1 MVDVKTTFGAI
12 LAGACLAFALSGAIA
27 LQCIVYF
34 KTYPLDG
41 ARAKTLVSTVWLLD
55 LLHSSLI
62 CVSIFTYFITYY
74 GEPEK
79 IDHIPWT
86 IAFTVMVTAIQ
97 TYLVHCFFAQK
108 IYKGSGR
115 NWLITGPILVLT
127 SGRLLAASVSTF
139 EMIRLHQFSAF
150 TEKYPSW
157 VFTAGLSLSSS
168 VDVLITGWLCYYL
181 RTIRTRISPAST
193 TMIRLVDSTTIYALE
208 NGALTCF
215 TTTASLICWLAM
227 PKNLVFL
234 GLHFV
239 IGKLYANSLLASL
252 NIRRELEDLRW
263 RAQNTTTRDRHRSE
277 LTGTSDLYPSTVS
290 RERHSA
296 TSTKARSLRVPSEF
310 CPYHSGRSGRTRLSQ
325 FQPSEPTIPERR
337 VERLV

>member
-1 MVDVKTTFGAI
+1 
-12 LAGACLAFALSGAIA
+12 
-27 LQCIVYF
+27 
-34 KTYPLDG
+34 
-41 ARAKTLVSTVWLLD
+41 
-55 LLHSSLI
+55 
-62 CVSIFTYFITYY
+62 
-74 GEPEK
+74 
-79 IDHIPWT
+79 
-86 IAFTVMVTAIQ
+86 
-97 TYLVHCFFAQK
+97 
-108 IYKGSGR
+108 
-115 NWLITGPILVLT
+115 
-127 SGRLLAASVSTF
+127 
-139 EMIRLHQFSAF
+139 
-150 TEKYPSW
+150 
-157 VFTAGLSLSSS
+157 
-168 VDVLITGWLCYYL
+168 
-181 RTIRTRISPAST
+181 
-193 TMIRLVDSTTIYALE
+193 MIRLVDSTTIYALE

-277 LTGTSDLYPSTVS
+277 LTGTSDLYPSTAS